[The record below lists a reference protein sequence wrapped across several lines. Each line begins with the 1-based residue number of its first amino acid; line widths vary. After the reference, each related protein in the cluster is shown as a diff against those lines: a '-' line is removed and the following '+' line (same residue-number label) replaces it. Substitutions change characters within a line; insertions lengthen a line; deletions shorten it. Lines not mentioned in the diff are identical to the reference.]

1 MIMRFPTTPCV
12 LNGCTEPSHI
22 LLFAQEINWPL
33 EGRLEGQRL
42 RRGTHLPLCLRHGG
56 DLLDALRVADG
67 RRPDLRNSLAPW
79 IRQVGWDLTELPL
92 VRADW
97 HSTPSRP
104 VAPWHAAKAGKIR
117 AGVGDRPPAPRRH
130 PR

>member
-1 MIMRFPTTPCV
+1 MRYPTTPCV
-12 LNGCTEPSHI
+12 LTDCSEPSHVV
-22 LLFAQEINWPL
+22 LFAQPISWEL
-33 EGRLEGQRL
+33 EGRLTGHRL
-42 RRGTHLPLCLRHGG
+42 RHGQAVGFCLRHGG

-67 RRPDLRNSLAPW
+67 RRADLRDSLATW
-79 IRQVGWDLTELPL
+79 IREIGWDLTELPQ

-97 HSTPSRP
+97 HNTPKRP
-104 VAPWHAAKAGKIR
+104 VPPWQLAKTNRIR